1 MTDTVNKMNMCR
13 LAVRIGA
20 LAIVTAMLGG
30 CDLFTSPETR
40 ISRAR
45 DHIDDGETRAA
56 IIELRKLLEGE
67 PSHAQARLLLAEA
80 EFAGGDFV
88 AAEADLNRALEAGT
102 PAADAADLKARLQ
115 LAFAR
120 NEALLT
126 QLEAGEIK
134 LAEPDRSIYRGR
146 ALLGLRKPAEARRAF
161 EDALAAAPDSMDA
174 KLGLIETT
182 AAAGMVTAALDELAQ
197 IVAADPA
204 AARAQVLRGSL
215 LLQVGRP
222 KEADAALTAALEHAS
237 GRLDEMAQLQAL
249 AGQVDARLSTAD
261 IAGADA
267 AMVELEKRAAN
278 APIARLLKARL
289 MIAKGDLPSAV
300 AGLTSL
306 SNDLPQFLPSRFML
320 GSALLAQ
327 GNLYQAERHLAMVVQ
342 AVPDNL
348 EARKRLAE
356 IRLRMNR
363 PESAVELLSAT
374 GSERLTDPQAIALL
388 GAAQLSAGADP
399 SAIPR
404 LEDAV
409 SRQPDN
415 RSARLDLA
423 GLYIGAGNASRAIE
437 LLRTTPVSQTDA
449 RREYLLIR
457 ALAATSGEQSARS
470 EIARMTAAYPRDV
483 ERLNLAAGFLLSFG
497 DKAAATRALEQALAA
512 KPDHVPTL
520 INLSRSRVDS
530 GRAEDA
536 EGLLRRALS
545 HDPASV
551 EARIALAEMAGRRGD
566 TDEARRLL
574 EEIRVDDARAV
585 ASKLLLARLYLNG
598 RESAK
603 ASKVLAEAIAA
614 APNRSDVLAA
624 AGRLQADY
632 GQHEQALG
640 YFRKAA
646 DLEPQVAA
654 HWINLARAQTALN
667 YGPAARESLQRALNL
682 EPDSVDVVAF
692 AAKMDFADQRG
703 EQGLVRVVELRRR
716 LPKDAGAALLEG
728 DTRASLGQY
737 AEAAKAY
744 AESRRLQPSAAAAV
758 RESQARQ
765 LAGQTDANGSLR
777 EWLRQHPDDLPARAM
792 HAVFLDQAGQSDQAI
807 QEYER
812 YLAAGDRDP
821 VMLNNLAW
829 RYFEKGD
836 PRAEALARD
845 AQRLAPTNGAI
856 ADTLG
861 WILVRKGAHDE
872 GIRLLREAASLAPD
886 EPEIQ
891 LHLAEALV
899 TTGKA
904 GEARQLLG
912 KLLEGK
918 REFAARDRA
927 QELLRK
933 AGG

>member
-1 MTDTVNKMNMCR
+1 MVKHMQMR
-13 LAVRIGA
+13 KLGIWIGT
-20 LAIVTAMLGG
+20 IVIAAAALGG
-30 CDLFTSPETR
+30 CDLLTSPETR
-40 ISRAR
+40 VERAR
-45 DHIDDGETRAA
+45 DHIDAGENRAA
-56 IIELRKLLEGE
+56 IIELRKVLESE
-67 PSHAQARLLLAEA
+67 PANAGARLMLAEA
-80 EFAGGDFV
+80 EYASGDIG

-102 PAADAADLKARLQ
+102 PAADAARLKARLQ
-115 LAFAR
+115 LAFGR
-120 NEALLT
+120 NQVLLT
-126 QLEAGEIK
+126 QLETGEI
-134 LAEPDRSIYRGR
+134 AIPEPDRSVFRGR
-146 ALLGLRKPAEARRAF
+146 ALLGLRQPVDARRAF
-161 EDALAAAPDSMDA
+161 EEALAAAPDSMDA
-174 KLGLIETT
+174 RLGLIETT
-182 AAAGMVTAALDELAQ
+182 AATGAVSTALEDLDRV
-197 IVAADPA
+197 VAADPA

-222 KEADAALTAALEHAS
+222 KEADAALSQALEHAR
-237 GRLDEMAQLQAL
+237 GRLDEMAQAQAM
-249 AGQVDARLSTAD
+249 AGQVDARLANADVQGAETAM
-261 IAGADA
+261 A
-267 AMVELEKRAAN
+267 ELERRAGS

-289 MIAKGDLPSAV
+289 MIAKGDLPSAI
-300 AGLTSL
+300 ATLTAL
-306 SNDLPQFLPSRFML
+306 TNDLPEFLPSRFLL

-327 GNLYQAERHLAMVVQ
+327 GNLYQAERHLALVMQ
-342 AVPDNL
+342 AVPENL

-363 PESAVELLSAT
+363 PESAIELLSSS
-374 GSERLTDPQAIALL
+374 GREGLSDPQAIALL

-399 SAIPR
+399 SAIQR
-404 LEDAV
+404 LEQAIE
-409 SRQPDN
+409 RQPGN
-415 RSARLDLA
+415 RDARLDLA
-423 GLYIGAGNASRAIE
+423 GLYIGAGNASRAVE
-437 LLRTTPVSQTDA
+437 LLRSTPVSQDDA

-457 ALAATSGEQSARS
+457 ALAATSGEQSARA
-470 EIARMTAAYPRDV
+470 EITRMMGAHPGDP

-497 DKAAATRALEQALAA
+497 DKPAATRALEQALTA

-520 INLSRSRVDS
+520 INLSRSRVDA

-536 EGLLRRALS
+536 EALLRRALS
-545 HDPASV
+545 HDPSSV

-585 ASKLLLARLYLNG
+585 ASKLLLARLYLSG

-614 APNRSDVLAA
+614 APNRSDALAA
-624 AGRLQADY
+624 AGRLQSDF

-654 HWINLARAQTALN
+654 HWVNLARAQGALD
-667 YGPAARESLQRALNL
+667 YGPAARESLERALKL

-692 AAKMDFADQRG
+692 AAKLDIAQKRG
-703 EQGLVRVVELRRR
+703 EQGLARVVELRRR
-716 LPKDAGAALLEG
+716 LPRDAGAALLEG
-728 DTRASLGQY
+728 DTRSSLGQY
-737 AEAAKAY
+737 AQAASAY

-758 RESQARQ
+758 REAQARQ
-765 LAGQTDANGSLR
+765 LAGQADADAPLR

-792 HAVFLDQAGQSDQAI
+792 HAVVLDQGGQADLAI
-807 QEYER
+807 KEYER
-812 YLAAGDRDP
+812 FLATGQRDP

-845 AQRLAPTNGAI
+845 ARRLAPTNGAI

-899 TTGKA
+899 TA
-904 GEARQLLG
+904 GEAVEARQLLG